1 MQCLASD
8 ACGPGDSL
16 VPAMPDLVTLRR
28 LLPLLLLA
36 LWMAAPA
43 SASDY
48 VNVCR
53 SANGDYEIADE
64 TLRRVDPHV
73 THPPLPYHIVRE
85 TVLARETGYC
95 TSRDARGQQFKYETR
110 STALRVRFKDGGEPV
125 EIDFICEFVADGLP
139 AAYNCDERVVTSAA
153 TGKPGWMHNG
163 SIMRLDANGKT
174 RRFFYD
180 VPRPGM
186 RNVGVTPGTLLFE
199 GMRDGNTYAGTAYI
213 FAKGCKPAPYA
224 VSGEVSDGDRKI
236 TMTGQAP
243 RLAADCSINGTREDT
258 LVFTANL
265 PAGN

>member
-1 MQCLASD
+1 MPEPSLRRYVSLLML
-8 ACGPGDSL
+8 L
-16 VPAMPDLVTLRR
+16 VPST
-28 LLPLLLLA
+28 
-36 LWMAAPA
+36 AAPA

-53 SANGDYEIADE
+53 SANGDYEIAEE
-64 TLRRVDPHV
+64 TLRRVDPAL
-73 THPPLPYHIVRE
+73 THPPLPYRIVRE

-110 STALRVRFKDGGEPV
+110 STALRARFKDGGEPV

-153 TGKPGWMHNG
+153 TGKPGWLHNG
-163 SIMRLDANGKT
+163 SIMRLEASGKV
-174 RRFFYD
+174 RRFYYD
-180 VPRPGM
+180 VPRAGM
-186 RNVGVTPGTLLFE
+186 RNVGVTPGTLLVE
-199 GMRDGNTYAGTAYI
+199 GTRDGNTYAGTAYI

-224 VSGEVSDGDRKI
+224 VSGSVSDGDRKI

-258 LVFTANL
+258 LVFTVDL